1 MKWLYPA
8 FALLLATACEKSDG
22 LPPTVHV
29 KASEIDAGIAPDD
42 PQAAPRLEWPGDFSL
57 WRGTELLEAT
67 DLPKCPSP
75 WFNRRLDEEFS
86 VWKCSD
92 YPDVSFGPGELI
104 VHTLKDRVFM
114 VTTNVSCAT
123 PADCTAHRTRL
134 QEINK
139 DRNLPVP
146 STHARAIQNIWN
158 LTTYRVALATSDT
171 SFSVVYLDQVSD
183 LDALAR
189 LVKQQ
194 NNPPRLDR
202 DYKLGDLRYRV
213 TSVATLE
220 EVGRGRDR
228 WSARK
233 DSVFVVITYEIENLG
248 KALLQ
253 DDPAVFS
260 VVAAD
265 TVYEPDAKA
274 EENHVKGDRTGLLIT
289 PIEYKSRKPRAHVFE
304 VKRSDMAR
312 PGLLV
317 IKRGDEKL
325 VYPLN

>member
-29 KASEIDAGIAPDD
+29 KASEVDAGIAPDD

-57 WRGTELLEAT
+57 WRNTEILDSA

-75 WFNRRLDEEFS
+75 WFDRRLDEEFS
-86 VWKCSD
+86 VWKCSN
-92 YPDVSFGPGELI
+92 YPDVAFGPGELI
-104 VHTLKDRVFM
+104 VHTRQDRVFM
-114 VTTNVSCAT
+114 VTTNVSCASV
-123 PADCTAHRTRL
+123 ADCTAQRTRL
-134 QEINK
+134 QEVNK

-146 STHARAIQNIWN
+146 PAHTRAINNIWN
-158 LTTYRVALATSDT
+158 LTTYRVALSASGS
-171 SFSVVYLDQVSD
+171 SFSVVYFDQVTD
-183 LDALAR
+183 LDALSR

-194 NNPPRLDR
+194 TDPPRMDR

-213 TSVATLE
+213 TGVNTQD

-233 DSVFVVITYEIENLG
+233 DAVFVVITYEVENLG
-248 KALLQ
+248 KAIVQ
-253 DDPAVFS
+253 NDPAVFS
-260 VVAAD
+260 VVATD
-265 TVYEPDAKA
+265 TVYHPDPKA
-274 EENHVKGDRTGLLIT
+274 EENHLKGDRTGLLIT
-289 PIEYKSRKPRAHVFE
+289 PVEYKSRKPRAHVFE
-304 VKRSDMAR
+304 VKRADMAR
-312 PGLLV
+312 SGLLV
-317 IKRGDEKL
+317 IKRDNDKL